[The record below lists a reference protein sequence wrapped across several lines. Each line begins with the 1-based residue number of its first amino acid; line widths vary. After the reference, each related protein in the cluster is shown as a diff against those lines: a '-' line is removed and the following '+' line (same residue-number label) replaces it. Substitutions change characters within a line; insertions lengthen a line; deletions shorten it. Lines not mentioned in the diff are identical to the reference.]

1 MDKISQAAQTGVW
14 LAAKQPV
21 HIPISNRLDHLL
33 EEIERD
39 SSHRPTK
46 DHDATTLGSKKLYID
61 GEEVTLSQ
69 QELDGLLVLKQFHWL
84 LSQYNDSPANL
95 DTIIHSQSS
104 TTEASSPIDRLKE
117 YLIDSGVISDGHSGF
132 ITQTGIDNVGIDVE
146 DPSTLPTVHILELI
160 LLANEVEISTEKY
173 NQQNPTLDKDI
184 LEQQYITSGVEG
196 GVSDS
201 SRTIHNELD
210 FFDEDEGE
218 EFAKYLAE
226 VSAGERDDP
235 LSSTKY
241 DEDVNQFESSLV
253 NALAADTET
262 NIAALKADV
271 DETNNDIE
279 SAQIHLIN
287 YKEFIEKKRK
297 QRIQCLRDMK
307 LHCCKCRGPHISKP
321 PFSHGKD
328 YRKDPAHP
336 QHQGNNCLF
345 LKKKRAELKWLD
357 ETIGSYDKNVC
368 RFEQD
373 IERHKAEAKS
383 RQERMTEAL
392 TYSLRLMEI
401 AADD

>member
-1 MDKISQAAQTGVW
+1 MDKISRAAQTGAW
-14 LAAKQPV
+14 LATKQPV

-33 EEIERD
+33 EEIERG
-39 SSHRPTK
+39 SSQSPTK
-46 DHDATTLGSKKLYID
+46 DHDITTLSTKKLYID

-95 DTIIHSQSS
+95 DTIIYSQPYSA
-104 TTEASSPIDRLKE
+104 EHASSPLDRLKD

-132 ITQTGIDNVGIDVE
+132 LTQTGINNAGIDVNK
-146 DPSTLPTVHILELI
+146 PSTLPDVHIIELI
-160 LLANEVEISTEKY
+160 LLAEQVETSIEKY

-184 LEQQYITSGVEG
+184 LEQQYITTGLEG
-196 GVSDS
+196 GGPSS

-210 FFDEDEGE
+210 FFDEDEGK

-226 VSAGERDDP
+226 VSAGERDEP
-235 LSSTKY
+235 SSSTNH

-253 NALAADTET
+253 NALAAET
-262 NIAALKADV
+262 NISALKADV
-271 DETNNDIE
+271 DTANHDIQ
-279 SAQIHLIN
+279 SSQIHLIN

-328 YRKDPAHP
+328 YRKDPVHP

-357 ETIGSYDKNVC
+357 ETIGNYDKNVC

>member
-1 MDKISQAAQTGVW
+1 MEKISQAAKTGLW
-14 LAAKQPV
+14 LATKQPV

-33 EEIERD
+33 EEIERGGSTPLTED
-39 SSHRPTK
+39 N
-46 DHDATTLGSKKLYID
+46 HDTLSTKKLYID
-61 GEEVTLSQ
+61 GDEVTLSQ

-95 DTIIHSQSS
+95 DTIIYSQSS
-104 TTEASSPIDRLKE
+104 TTEDSSPFDRLKD
-117 YLIDSGVISDGHSGF
+117 YLIDSGVISDGSGF
-132 ITQTGIDNVGIDVE
+132 LTQTGIDNTGIDVNK
-146 DPSTLPTVHILELI
+146 PSTLPEVHVLELI
-160 LLANEVEISTEKY
+160 LLADEVENSIEKY
-173 NQQNPTLDKDI
+173 NRQNPTLDKDI
-184 LEQQYITSGVEG
+184 LEQQYITSGIEG

-210 FFDEDEGE
+210 FFDEDEGK

-226 VSAGERDDP
+226 VSSGERDDS
-235 LSSTKY
+235 SSTTKH

-253 NALAADTET
+253 NALAAES
-262 NIAALKADV
+262 NISTLKANV
-271 DETNNDIE
+271 DKANHDIQ
-279 SAQIHLIN
+279 SSQIHLIN

-321 PFSHGKD
+321 PFSHSKD
-328 YRKDPAHP
+328 YRKDPVHP
-336 QHQGNNCLF
+336 QHQGSNCLF

-357 ETIGSYDKNVC
+357 ETIGNYDKNVC

-383 RQERMTEAL
+383 RQERMAEAL

>member
-1 MDKISQAAQTGVW
+1 MNKISQAARVGNW
-14 LAAKQPV
+14 LGTLQPV

-33 EEIERD
+33 EEIERG
-39 SSHRPTK
+39 SSQPPT
-46 DHDATTLGSKKLYID
+46 DVTTTALSSKKLYID

-95 DTIIHSQSS
+95 DTIIYSQPF
-104 TTEASSPIDRLKE
+104 TATEASSPLDRLKD
-117 YLIDSGVISDGHSGF
+117 YLIDSGVISDGSGF
-132 ITQTGIDNVGIDVE
+132 LTQTGIDNSGVDIE
-146 DPSTLPTVHILELI
+146 DPTTLPDVHILELI
-160 LLANEVEISTEKY
+160 LLADEIESSIEKY

-184 LEQQYITSGVEG
+184 LEQQYITSGIEG

-210 FFDEDEGE
+210 FFDEDEGK

-226 VSAGERDDP
+226 VSAGERDDS
-235 LSSTKY
+235 SSTTKH

-253 NALAADTET
+253 NALAAET
-262 NIAALKADV
+262 NISALKSDV
-271 DETNNDIE
+271 DAANHDIQ
-279 SAQIHLIN
+279 SSQIHLIN

-328 YRKDPAHP
+328 YRKDPVHP
-336 QHQGNNCLF
+336 QHQGSNCLF

-357 ETIGSYDKNVC
+357 ETIGNYDKNTK

-383 RQERMTEAL
+383 RQEHMTEAL
-392 TYSLRLMEI
+392 TYSLRFMEI

>member
-1 MDKISQAAQTGVW
+1 MNKKSQAAQTGNW
-14 LAAKQPV
+14 LATKQPV

-33 EEIERD
+33 EEIESN
-39 SSHRPTK
+39 SSQQPMES
-46 DHDATTLGSKKLYID
+46 HDATTLSTKKLYID

-95 DTIIHSQSS
+95 DTIIYSQSS
-104 TTEASSPIDRLKE
+104 TIEASSPLDRLKD
-117 YLIDSGVISDGHSGF
+117 YLIDSGVISDGSGF
-132 ITQTGIDNVGIDVE
+132 LTQTGIDNAGIDVNK
-146 DPSTLPTVHILELI
+146 PSTLPEVHVFELI
-160 LLANEVEISTEKY
+160 LLADEVEASIEKY
-173 NQQNPTLDKDI
+173 NRQNPALDKDI
-184 LEQQYITSGVEG
+184 LEQQYITSGIEG
-196 GVSDS
+196 GVSR

-210 FFDEDEGE
+210 FFDEDEGR
-218 EFAKYLAE
+218 EFAQYLAE
-226 VSAGERDDP
+226 VSAGERDVSS
-235 LSSTKY
+235 SSTKH

-253 NALAADTET
+253 NALAAET
-262 NIAALKADV
+262 NISALKADV
-271 DETNNDIE
+271 DAANHDIQ
-279 SAQIHLIN
+279 SSQIHLIN

-328 YRKDPAHP
+328 YRKDPVHP

-345 LKKKRAELKWLD
+345 LKKKQAELKWLD
-357 ETIGSYDKNVC
+357 ETIGNYDKNVC

-383 RQERMTEAL
+383 RQEHMTEAL

-401 AADD
+401 ADDD